1 MVRYLTYCEEARL
14 KKIVLTDKGLE
25 IQQAVVEILE
35 ESDDSLRSVYSEQE
49 LEQLL
54 YLLDKLSNTLGE

>member
-25 IQQAVVEILE
+25 IQHAVVEMLE
-35 ESDDSLRSVYSEQE
+35 ESDNSLRSVYSEQE